1 MASLFE
7 PLPLPRGPAMKN
19 RFLLAPMTNQ
29 QARDDG
35 TLTDDE
41 LNWLRM
47 RAEGDFSLVMTCC
60 SHVHPRGQGFPGELG
75 VYGDAL
81 LPGLERPANTLR
93 SAGAVSSV
101 QLYHGGIRSIMPH
114 RMGPSAAPASTASN
128 FTAPT
133 DISSARS

>member
-60 SHVHPRGQGFPGELG
+60 SHVHPRGQGFRC
-75 VYGDAL
+75 VD
-81 LPGLERPANTLR
+81 T
-93 SAGAVSSV
+93 AVTS
-101 QLYHGGIRSIMPH
+101 
-114 RMGPSAAPASTASN
+114 AST
-128 FTAPT
+128 P
-133 DISSARS
+133 